1 MKKMMPVMLMA
12 AMTLMMTMTACSSD
26 DPLSSDNTIDGNDDD
41 ENSGGSSSGGSST
54 GTYSEMATFTIAID
68 KTTAEPTS
76 SVTAEYPEDG
86 DAISSQTFSTMVNI
100 DMSNPVDPTVDG
112 VTFSI
117 DGHNVTVNHGS
128 TEGICYVVTGS
139 TTDGSLIVKG
149 DAHFE
154 LNLNNA
160 DITSAS
166 TTVLDLESKGNA
178 YLVVSGSNKVTDG
191 ATEDHKG
198 AIYSKGKLLISGD
211 GSLEVYGT
219 YKNGIHGKSNIV
231 IDKGVNLYV
240 KSTENNGIKAGDN
253 MFINGGIINVE
264 VSADGGKAI
273 NGDANITIN
282 GGRTT
287 VIATGNGTWEVDET
301 LTYGGETKAAAGIG
315 SDGIFYMN
323 GGELYAKATGSGGKG
338 VKADLEG
345 YITGGKIRI
354 ITEGGLY
361 YSNGTTESHN
371 YTGNTDNLP
380 AAYTSSP
387 KGMKIG
393 TKEEDGTTTTTYGIL
408 QISGGDIMIRTS
420 GNNAEGMESK
430 GTLDISDG
438 TVLVYAH
445 DDAINSTD
453 DLTISGGT
461 VVAVGT
467 NNDAVDANGNMYL
480 KGGTIIACGANGAEA
495 GIDIN
500 EQKKLYITGGN
511 IFAIGGRVDG
521 NLGST
526 NQGIVTATGSVSAN
540 STASISNSSKT
551 LYTFTMP
558 PVSYSG
564 NNTIIISTPEL
575 SSGSS
580 YTLKLSSGSQTVT
593 ASNTISSGMGGGP
606 GGGMPGGPGQGW

>member
-1 MKKMMPVMLMA
+1 MKKTTRMTIMLMA
-12 AMTLMMTMTACSSD
+12 AMAMMTTACSED
-26 DPLSSDNTIDGNDDD
+26 DALSIDSNSMNEVSGNSS
-41 ENSGGSSSGGSST
+41 NSYGESTNSSL
-54 GTYSEMATFTIAID
+54 YAEMETFTVSID
-68 KTTAEPTS
+68 KTTEEPTS
-76 SVTAEYPEDG
+76 EATAQYPGDG
-86 DAISSQTFSTMVNI
+86 DAPSANSFTMLVNI
-100 DMSNPVDPTVDG
+100 DMSNPVDVAIDG
-112 VTFSI
+112 VTI
-117 DGHNVTVNHGS
+117 KVDGQKVTADHGN
-128 TEGICYVVTGS
+128 TEGVCYVLTG
-139 TTDGSLIVKG
+139 TTADGSLVING
-149 DAHFE
+149 NTNFE
-154 LNLNNA
+154 LNLNEV
-160 DITSAS
+160 DITSGS
-166 TTVLDLESKGNA
+166 TTAIDLESKGNA
-178 YLVVSGSNKVTDG
+178 YLIVHGNNKVKDG

-198 AIYSKGKLLISGD
+198 AIYSKGKLFVGGD

-219 YKNGIHGKSNIV
+219 YKNGIHGKSNII

-240 KSTENNGIKAGDN
+240 SSTENNGIKAGDN

-273 NGDANITIN
+273 NSDADITIN

-287 VIATGNGTWEVDET
+287 VIATGNGTWEADET
-301 LTYGGETKAAAGIG
+301 LPYGGDTKAAAGIG
-315 SDGIFYMN
+315 SDGVFYMN

-338 VKADLEG
+338 IKADLEG

-361 YSNGTTESHN
+361 YSNGSTENHN

-393 TKEEDGTTTTTYGIL
+393 TKEENGTTTTTYGVL

-430 GTLDISDG
+430 GTLDVNGG
-438 TVLVYAH
+438 TLLVYAH

-453 DLTISGGT
+453 DMTISGGT

-467 NNDAVDANGNMYL
+467 NNDAIDANGNMYL
-480 KGGTIIACGANGAEA
+480 KGGTIIACGASGAEA

-500 EQKKLYITGGN
+500 EQKKLYISGGY

-526 NQGIVTATGSVSAN
+526 TQGIITATGSLSAN
-540 STASISNSSKT
+540 SSIGVSNGSST
-551 LYTFTMP
+551 LYTFCMP

-564 NNTIIISTPEL
+564 SNFILISTPDL

-580 YTLKLSSGSQTVT
+580 YTLTTGSSSVSVT
-593 ASNTISSGMGGGP
+593 ASNTISSYGAG
-606 GGGMPGGPGQGW
+606 GGGMNAGGPRQGW

>member
-1 MKKMMPVMLMA
+1 MKKTMMPIMLMA
-12 AMTLMMTMTACSSD
+12 AMTMMTMTTACSSD
-26 DPLSSDNTIDGNDDD
+26 DPLSNDSIINGDDD
-41 ENSGGSSSGGSST
+41 GSSSST
-54 GTYSEMATFTIAID
+54 GTYSDMKTFTIAID

-76 SVTAEYPEDG
+76 TATAQYPEEG
-86 DAISSQTFSTMVNI
+86 DAFSSQTFGTTVNI
-100 DMSNPVDPTVDG
+100 DMSNPVDPAIDG
-112 VTFSI
+112 VTVTI
-117 DGHNVTVNHGS
+117 DGNNVTADHGS
-128 TEGICYVVTGS
+128 TEGVCYVVTGT
-139 TTDGSLIVKG
+139 TTDGSLTIDGKTN
-149 DAHFE
+149 FE

-160 DITSAS
+160 TITSA
-166 TTVLDLESKGNA
+166 TTTAIDLESKGNA
-178 YLVVSGSNKVTDG
+178 YLVATGTNKVTDG
-191 ATEDHKG
+191 ATVDHKG
-198 AIYSKGKLLISGD
+198 AIFSKGKLLISGD

-219 YKNGIHGKSNIV
+219 YKNGIHGKSNVV

-240 KSTENNGIKAGDN
+240 NSTENNGIKAGDN

-273 NGDANITIN
+273 NGDASISIN

-287 VIATGNGTWEVDET
+287 VIATGNGTWEADET
-301 LTYGGETKAAAGIG
+301 LTYGGDTKAAAGIG
-315 SDGIFYMN
+315 CDDTFYMN

-338 VKADLEG
+338 VKADLEA

-361 YSNGTTESHN
+361 YSNGSTESDN

-380 AAYTSSP
+380 SAYTSSP

-393 TKEEDGTTTTTYGIL
+393 YKDDTVTPTETYGVL
-408 QISGGDIMIRTS
+408 KISGGDIMVRTS
-420 GNNAEGMESK
+420 GNNAEGIESK
-430 GTLDISDG
+430 GTLEITDG

-445 DDAINSTD
+445 DDAINSTG

-467 NNDAVDANGNMYL
+467 NNDGIDSNGDMYL
-480 KGGTIIACGANGAEA
+480 KGGTLIACGASGAEA

-511 IFAIGGRVDG
+511 IFGIGGRLDG

-526 NQGIVTATGSVSAN
+526 TQGIISTTGSITAN
-540 STASISNSSKT
+540 GTVSISNSSKT

-558 PVSYSG
+558 PVSY
-564 NNTIIISTPEL
+564 NNGTILISTPDL
-575 SSGSS
+575 SNGSS
-580 YTLKLSSGSQTVT
+580 YTLKSGNNSTSVT
-593 ASNTISSGMGGGP
+593 ASNTVSGGMGGGP
-606 GGGMPGGPGQGW
+606 GNGGPGGPGGW